1 MIERNEDKIR
11 GFFFIMFIFSLLLSF
26 QWTSA
31 QEHSI
36 SKEEIYRNAYKT
48 AVANGTIGSNERAM
62 LNTIQSTLSL
72 SDLDVANIVSQIQL
86 DTGYIDQSGRWL
98 LVAQNMIY
106 GSAIYG
112 WMIPDVLGA
121 KDEKWYVGSE
131 MISLAGSFY
140 LTYIYTKDIELSHSR
155 AQMIRLGSLL
165 GLRYGFGLSTI

>member
-1 MIERNEDKIR
+1 MLGKNGNKKS
-11 GFFFIMFIFSLLLSF
+11 GFVFIVIMFSLFLSF

-31 QEHSI
+31 QELSI
-36 SKEEIYRNAYKT
+36 TKEEIYRNAYKT

-62 LNTIQSTLSL
+62 LNTIQSTLNL
-72 SDLDVANIVSQIQL
+72 SDQDVANIVAQIQL

-121 KDEKWYVGSE
+121 KDKKWY
-131 MISLAGSFY
+131 I
-140 LTYIYTKDIELSHSR
+140 
-155 AQMIRLGSLL
+155 
-165 GLRYGFGLSTI
+165 GLSKYYSNTIYSFQIVV